1 MGIAHAHLQRGEIDL
16 ALRTYERSVETSR
29 RARHADGL
37 VQSLRAHG
45 EVLFGLGKYA
55 EALPRLQEAE
65 RLFAQLGDIQGEVEM
80 LACVAV
86 LHERASAPAASVQT
100 WEEVRRLRAQLG
112 DARGELEALAG
123 IVRMQRRVG
132 VPRNEVWPNLE
143 DGLALAAKL
152 ADKRCEASLRNTLG
166 ILEWEDGRYAAALR
180 QYERFLVLARE
191 LDDRACEGLALNS
204 LGVTLSRLHRHEEA
218 RTVLEESIA
227 LNEASGDTR
236 LQAHALGALADVYR
250 ASGRIESAAECQARA
265 SNLRSS
271 NATLHH

>member
-1 MGIAHAHLQRGEIDL
+1 VHLQRGEIDD
-16 ALRTYERSVETSR
+16 ALRTYEQSVETSR

-45 EVLFGLGKYA
+45 EVLFGLGRNA
-55 EALPRLQEAE
+55 DALPRLQEAA
-65 RLFAQLGDIQGEVEM
+65 RLFAQLGDSQGEVEM
-80 LACVAV
+80 LASIAV
-86 LHERASAPAASVQT
+86 LHERVASASDAIQT
-100 WEEVRRLRAQLG
+100 WQEVRRLRVQLG
-112 DARGELEALAG
+112 DARGELEALDG

-132 VPRNEVWPNLE
+132 VPRSEVTPNLE

-152 ADKRCEASLRNTLG
+152 ADRRREASLRNTLG

-180 QYERFLVLARE
+180 HYERFLVLARE
-191 LDDRACEGLALNS
+191 LEDRGCEGLALNS
-204 LGVTLSRLHRHEEA
+204 VGVTLSRMNRHEEA

-227 LNEASGDTR
+227 LNEATGEAR

-250 ASGRIESAAECQARA
+250 ASGRIEAAAECRARA
-265 SNLRSS
+265 EKLRSS